1 MGWKSTINITRD
13 EAVKAIVEQMVTLN
27 DKTNKELEDMLEDYG
42 FGDDSKLKW
51 YGHNFIVDDE

>member
-13 EAVKAIVEQMVTLN
+13 EAIKAIVEEMVTLN

-51 YGHNFIVDDE
+51 YGYNFIVNDE